1 MIASF
6 DRDRYCFDEDERL
19 LHSHGQ
25 HSTDEIY
32 KVLYNRLEK
41 FADLVFYIESEEETI
56 KLIELAKK
64 HDVCLIPYGGGT
76 NVTNALR
83 PPKEEKTG

>member
-1 MIASF
+1 M
-6 DRDRYCFDEDERL
+6 

-25 HSTDEIY
+25 NSPDEVF
-32 KVLYNRLEK
+32 KVLYDKLEK
-41 FADLVFYIESEEETI
+41 FADLVIYVETEKDVI
-56 KLIELAKK
+56 DLIEIAKK

-83 PPKEEKTG
+83 PPEDEQRMIVTVDTRLVAKIIN